1 MRLVSLG
8 LGAAAVLALTGLLAP
23 ESAVACSV
31 CIDPNEDSRTAFNI
45 TAVALSLLPMVMVG
59 GLVFWLRR
67 EQRRRAVLIDA
78 PGI

>member
-8 LGAAAVLALTGLLAP
+8 LGAATVLALAGLFVP

-31 CIDPNEDSRTAFNI
+31 CIDPNENSRAAFNI
-45 TAVALSLLPMVMVG
+45 TAVALSLLPMAMVG

-67 EQRRRAVLIDA
+67 EQRRRAALLGV
-78 PGI
+78 PST